1 MLSVSVS
8 ELHMERQQNTKTQ
21 LSNFMIAKSLEN
33 LLCLTALKTVKVV
46 IASKIY
52 LNVDYNLH
60 LFQTEQEN
68 SIQVV
73 LLQNQCTQ
81 HTPLLLGV
89 QLLITITIS
98 SLISTQKL
106 RWVLNKIF
114 SAFLRVDLTMFYLPC
129 SGILHWTMYHQMQWL
144 TLWLQIQNGPI
155 LKIVELSHA
164 LVHST
169 FFSRS

>member
-1 MLSVSVS
+1 
-8 ELHMERQQNTKTQ
+8 
-21 LSNFMIAKSLEN
+21 MIVKSLEN

-60 LFQTEQEN
+60 SQLTEQDN
-68 SIQVV
+68 SIQEV

-81 HTPLLLGV
+81 HTHLLLGV
-89 QLLITITIS
+89 QLLITTTIS

-106 RWVLNKIF
+106 KWVLNKIF
-114 SAFLRVDLTMFYLPC
+114 SVFPWVDLTMFCLPC
-129 SGILHWTMYHQMQWL
+129 SEILHWTMYHQIHWL
-144 TLWLQIQNGPI
+144 TLVRHSQVGPI
-155 LKIVELSHA
+155 LKIVERSHA

-169 FFSRS
+169 FFSRSWTPNTTKDQ